1 MALSPSIVALL
12 SALAAPSSTVAT
24 SPSRTMASPSR
35 LMTMSRNS
43 ATFTRSVF
51 TRMFDT
57 TYRPFTCPGAACTLF
72 WRSASASSPAEMP
85 RAAMR
90 LASSHTRIASVCPP
104 DTSTPETPSIDA
116 NCGCTTRER

>member
-1 MALSPSIVALL
+1 
-12 SALAAPSSTVAT
+12 
-24 SPSRTMASPSR
+24 
-35 LMTMSRNS
+35 MSRNS

-72 WRSASASSPAEMP
+72 WRRASASSPAEMP

-90 LASSHTRIASVCPP
+90 LGSSHTRIASVCPP
-104 DTSTPETPSIDA
+104 DTSTPETPVMEA